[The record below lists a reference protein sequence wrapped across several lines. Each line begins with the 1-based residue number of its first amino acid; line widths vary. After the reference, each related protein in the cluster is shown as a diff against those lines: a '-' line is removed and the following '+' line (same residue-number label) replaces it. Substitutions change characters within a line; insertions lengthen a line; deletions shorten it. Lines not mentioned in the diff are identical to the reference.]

1 MWTEAWSG
9 WFTEFGGTIRQRPV
23 EDLAF
28 GVARFVQKG
37 GSFINYYMYHGGTNF
52 GRTAGGPFI
61 TTSYDYDAPLDEY
74 GLAREPKFGHL
85 KELHRAVK
93 LCEQPLV
100 SADPTV
106 TTLGSMQ
113 EAHVFRSSSGCAAF
127 LANYNSNSYAKVIF
141 NNENYSLPP
150 WSISILPDCKNVVFN
165 TATVSL
171 AYAYPII
178 AWFQFC
184 IPFTWI
190 KYMMTLLT

>member
-1 MWTEAWSG
+1 M
-9 WFTEFGGTIRQRPV
+9 FHLHIEFILQ
-23 EDLAF
+23 
-28 GVARFVQKG
+28 
-37 GSFINYYMYHGGTNF
+37 
-52 GRTAGGPFI
+52 
-61 TTSYDYDAPLDEY
+61 
-74 GLAREPKFGHL
+74 
-85 KELHRAVK
+85 
-93 LCEQPLV
+93 
-100 SADPTV
+100 
-106 TTLGSMQ
+106 
-113 EAHVFRSSSGCAAF
+113 AHVFRSSSGCAAF